1 MSSDTATAQ
10 LSAESQSLALG
21 TEPGLDTMAHIDSEK
36 PTSFEPSIAATDK
49 TPSVASIESL
59 PNELLTNI
67 FGYFDTPKPSGFV
80 LQDEPVFELTHSE
93 VTDLKSMSCVSN
105 RWRQATL
112 PVLFKFAR
120 FIVAESKS
128 QRPII
133 SEVMAPFLTFVKSNS
148 LRKVIASFTFLI
160 RDKNI
165 THTSDGGARLNSFSE
180 FWYSLFKII
189 DPVDLLI
196 VAPPEALGALTACRI
211 HTEDAWCFSDCHCHY
226 LHLQR
231 SPTSVLDSPSIEVL
245 ALEEH
250 STAGQTS
257 ETLKSTAENL
267 SISNTPDALPHPAE
281 EVLSTASF
289 YEDKESTPEGN
300 RRDLLQAEAS
310 SSASSSASG
319 ISKPRV
325 PARALSSALFD
336 VRPWTTLLLNEGS
349 SIQAYCT
356 DKFWLRKQPSIL
368 PDLCGSDEATIKT
381 FISPTIKTMNYIAIF
396 PLQTHFAALVDNLPS
411 LDRVYVQLVPH
422 KNVLDDPE
430 RMADVE
436 HTDLWM
442 ERNNC
447 YAHMVRELFGAPP
460 TRNYK
465 YLQQFESG
473 DSADQD
479 AWLMAVEYVKRA
491 GNWNVAGEGIFSRN
505 SEDMVPENPEGG
517 IEGNSTFEG
526 SLILW
531 KWNGVTKLP
540 ISALP
545 LYDRPFGLG
554 F

>member
-1 MSSDTATAQ
+1 MSDTATAQ
-10 LSAESQSLALG
+10 LSGESQSSALETG
-21 TEPGLDTMAHIDSEK
+21 AGLETIAHIVPED
-36 PTSFEPSIAATDK
+36 PTSLEPSIAATDR
-49 TPSVASIESL
+49 TPSVTNIESL

-67 FGYFDTPKPSGFV
+67 FGYLDTPKPSGFV
-80 LQDEPVFELTHSE
+80 LRDEPVFDLTHSE
-93 VTDLKSMSCVSN
+93 VTDLKSMSCVSK
-105 RWRQATL
+105 RWRRATL
-112 PVLFKFAR
+112 PLLFKFAQ
-120 FIVAESKS
+120 FIVAESKT

-133 SEVMAPFLTFVKSNS
+133 GEVMAPFFTFVKSNS

-160 RDKNI
+160 LDKNI
-165 THTSDGGARLNSFSE
+165 THTSDGGDRLDSFSE

-196 VAPPEALGALTACRI
+196 VAPAEALGAVTACRI
-211 HTEDAWCFSDCHCHY
+211 HMEDAWCFSDCHCHY

-231 SPTSVLDSPSIEVL
+231 SPTSVLESPSIEVVP
-245 ALEEH
+245 LEDN

-257 ETLKSTAENL
+257 EALESVSENL
-267 SISNTPDALPHPAE
+267 SINDTPDVLNRPAE
-281 EVLSTASF
+281 EALSTASF
-289 YEDKESTPEGN
+289 YRDEEGTTDGN
-300 RRDLLQAEAS
+300 QQDPLQAEAS
-310 SSASSSASG
+310 SSAAVV
-319 ISKPRV
+319 SK

-349 SIQAYCT
+349 SIRAYCT
-356 DKFWLRKQPSIL
+356 EEFWLRKQPSIL
-368 PDLCGSDEATIKT
+368 PDLCGSDEAAKKT

-396 PLQTHFAALVDNLPS
+396 PMQTHFAALVDNLPS
-411 LDRVYVQLVPH
+411 LERIYVQIVPR
-422 KNVLDDPE
+422 NNALDDPE
-430 RMADVE
+430 RMLDVE
-436 HTDLWM
+436 PTDLWM

-473 DSADQD
+473 DAADRD

-491 GNWNVAGEGIFSRN
+491 GNWNIVGEGIFARN

>member
-1 MSSDTATAQ
+1 MLLDTAAAQ
-10 LSAESQSLALG
+10 SSGESQSLALE
-21 TEPGLDTMAHIDSEK
+21 TETGLDTMAHIVPED
-36 PTSFEPSIAATDK
+36 PTNLE
-49 TPSVASIESL
+49 PSVASIDRTPSVTNIESL

-67 FGYFDTPKPSGFV
+67 FGYLDIPKPSGFV

-93 VTDLKSMSCVSN
+93 SADLKCMSRVSK
-105 RWRQATL
+105 RWRRATL

-120 FIVAESKS
+120 FIVAESNT

-133 SEVMAPFLTFVKSNS
+133 SELMAPFFAFVKSNS
-148 LRKVIASFTFLI
+148 LEKVIASFTFLI
-160 RDKNI
+160 HDKNI
-165 THTSDGGARLNSFSE
+165 THTSDGGDQLDSFSN
-180 FWYSLFKII
+180 FWYSFFKII
-189 DPVDLLI
+189 DPIDLLI
-196 VAPPEALGALTACRI
+196 VAPAEALGALTACRVYMD
-211 HTEDAWCFSDCHCHY
+211 DAWCFSDCHCHY

-231 SPTSVLDSPSIEVL
+231 SPNSVLESPRIEVV
-245 ALEEH
+245 ALEDH

-257 ETLKSTAENL
+257 EVLESVAENL
-267 SISNTPDALPHPAE
+267 SINNTSDILPRPAE
-281 EVLSTASF
+281 KVLSTGSF
-289 YEDKESTPEGN
+289 YRDEKSTPHSNHQE
-300 RRDLLQAEAS
+300 LPQAGAS
-310 SSASSSASG
+310 SSASLV
-319 ISKPRV
+319 SKPRL
-325 PARALSSALFD
+325 PARPLSSALFD

-349 SIQAYCT
+349 SIRAYCT
-356 DKFWLRKQPSIL
+356 EEFWLKKQPSIL
-368 PDLCGSDEATIKT
+368 PDLCGSDEAAIKSL
-381 FISPTIKTMNYIAIF
+381 ISPTIKTMNYIAIF
-396 PLQTHFAALVDNLPS
+396 PMQTHFAALVDDLPS
-411 LDRVYVQLVPH
+411 LERVYVQLVPRN
-422 KNVLDDPE
+422 NVLDDPE
-430 RMADVE
+430 RMANVE

-473 DSADQD
+473 DAADRD

-491 GNWNVAGEGIFSRN
+491 GNWNIVGEGIFSRN